1 MAKITDRILAEY
13 MLADTA
19 EFRDRQQ
26 YGNEKGVSLNHLL
39 LKMINKILTAVDRN
53 AASEKYAVVLTMLDM
68 AQAFERQSH
77 LHGVQAFIDQGV
89 RPSLI
94 PVLIDF
100 FTGRD
105 IVVKWKGTYSSPKE
119 VAGGGAQGVNAG
131 IIEYLA
137 QTAGN
142 LSFLPED
149 EAWKF
154 VDDSSFIEVVN
165 LAMVGLS
172 SYNVKQQVPSDMAVE
187 EHFLPPANIKT
198 QEHLD
203 RISEWAAGKQMIIN
217 PSKTKYMVINFCNS
231 VQFQTR
237 LTVNGKPIK
246 QVSECRLLEVN
257 LYDRLMWE
265 LNTTNLVPKPT
276 K

>member
-105 IVVKWKGTYSSPKE
+105 IVVK
-119 VAGGGAQGVNAG
+119 
-131 IIEYLA
+131 
-137 QTAGN
+137 
-142 LSFLPED
+142 
-149 EAWKF
+149 
-154 VDDSSFIEVVN
+154 
-165 LAMVGLS
+165 
-172 SYNVKQQVPSDMAVE
+172 
-187 EHFLPPANIKT
+187 
-198 QEHLD
+198 
-203 RISEWAAGKQMIIN
+203 
-217 PSKTKYMVINFCNS
+217 
-231 VQFQTR
+231 
-237 LTVNGKPIK
+237 
-246 QVSECRLLEVN
+246 
-257 LYDRLMWE
+257 
-265 LNTTNLVPKPT
+265 
-276 K
+276 